1 MTLREFQEAL
11 TDMLGSERWTIQ
23 MELLFNKVTDE
34 ELLNSGKIGRVQGAS
49 RLPWSQ
55 SKSFFSPTALYVDT
69 SCDGYVDWDEFCTYM
84 KLQYKEKDFSPAS
97 PSLLLWGDDIGG
109 GEDGGVNLMWFLKPH
124 TGFTEEQGLQKVF
137 MQSKIMYLTKGD
149 LIITSSGST
158 STSVVI
164 MDLNRKNKCLRT
176 LVLKF
181 PCVLEYGGVPFL
193 LLKDPLCA
201 LLVSCRDNIGMLKL
215 EQRGAWQDMLFT
227 HSAKLSI
234 TIYNPFFRQCLRTL
248 VLKFPCVLEYGGVPF
263 LLLKDPLCA
272 LLVSCRDYI
281 GMLKLEQRGAWQDM
295 LFTHSAKLSITI
307 YNPFFRQVVIG
318 CGCVGRGDG
327 DKVSPAEQ
335 RPRARGDDRHVLRH
349 HADTAY
355 HRNGTIKVWNV
366 QNGHN
371 LHKLEPEAEAEVTR
385 VLCYQDHKFLAV
397 GSSRQLALYNT
408 TDHRNT
414 YVVADLSW
422 RGGQLHKEDILAADS
437 CPVLELLTMASFDED
452 IIAWNTETQ
461 QVQAQ
466 VCSIKLVLEAVLD
479 PPLCYALGFKGC
491 PAAGTDF
498 QCSVGQGPL
507 KKPSLLYSW
516 RAHNSTVV
524 SVELLSYDSESFLV
538 NASAD
543 KTAWLWTS
551 DGKYMG
557 TIGHEKWSLKNPA
570 TYQHPQ

>member
-1 MTLREFQEAL
+1 
-11 TDMLGSERWTIQ
+11 
-23 MELLFNKVTDE
+23 
-34 ELLNSGKIGRVQGAS
+34 
-49 RLPWSQ
+49 
-55 SKSFFSPTALYVDT
+55 
-69 SCDGYVDWDEFCTYM
+69 
-84 KLQYKEKDFSPAS
+84 
-97 PSLLLWGDDIGG
+97 
-109 GEDGGVNLMWFLKPH
+109 
-124 TGFTEEQGLQKVF
+124 
-137 MQSKIMYLTKGD
+137 MYLPMGD

-164 MDLNRKNKCLRT
+164 MDLNRKNKVYT
-176 LVLKF
+176 WKIHK
-181 PCVLEYGGVPFL
+181 PF
-193 LLKDPLCA
+193 CA
-201 LLVSCRDNIGMLKL
+201 LLVSCG
-215 EQRGAWQDMLFT
+215 
-227 HSAKLSI
+227 
-234 TIYNPFFRQCLRTL
+234 
-248 VLKFPCVLEYGGVPF
+248 
-263 LLLKDPLCA
+263 
-272 LLVSCRDYI
+272 DYI

-295 LFTHSAKLSITI
+295 LFTYTAKLSITI
-307 YNPFFRQVVIG
+307 YNPFFRQVMIG
-318 CGCVGRGDG
+318 CGCVGRGDR

-349 HADTAY
+349 HADTAH

-371 LHKLEPEAEAEVTR
+371 LYKLEPVAEAEVTR

-397 GSSRQLALYNT
+397 GWSRQLALYNT

-437 CPVLELLTMASFDED
+437 CPVLELLATASFDED

-466 VCSIKLVLEAVLD
+466 
-479 PPLCYALGFKGC
+479 
-491 PAAGTDF
+491 
-498 QCSVGQGPL
+498 GPL

-516 RAHNSTVV
+516 RAHDSTVV
-524 SVELLSYDSESFLV
+524 SVELLSYDSESFLK

-557 TIGHEKWSLKNPA
+557 TIGHEKWILKNPA
-570 TYQHPQ
+570 TYQHTQ

>member
-11 TDMLGSERWTIQ
+11 TDMLGSVRWTSQ
-23 MELLFNKVTDE
+23 MELLFNK
-34 ELLNSGKIGRVQGAS
+34 
-49 RLPWSQ
+49 
-55 SKSFFSPTALYVDT
+55 VDT

-137 MQSKIMYLTKGD
+137 MQVRHDIVVSDSCLFSDTGYQGSQLPHHLSDHPPSKIMYLTKGD

-193 LLKDPLCA
+193 LLKEPLCA

-234 TIYNPFFRQCLRTL
+234 TIYNPFFRQQN
-248 VLKFPCVLEYGGVPF
+248 
-263 LLLKDPLCA
+263 DQA
-272 LLVSCRDYI
+272 
-281 GMLKLEQRGAWQDM
+281 
-295 LFTHSAKLSITI
+295 
-307 YNPFFRQVVIG
+307 VIG
-318 CGCVGRGDG
+318 CGYVGRGDG

-335 RPRARGDDRHVLRH
+335 SPRARGDDRHVLRH
-349 HADTAY
+349 HADTAH

-371 LHKLEPEAEAEVTR
+371 LHKLEPVAEAVVTR

-397 GSSRQLALYNT
+397 GWSRQLALYNT

-422 RGGQLHKEDILAADS
+422 RGGQLHKEDILAADF
-437 CPVLELLTMASFDED
+437 CPVLELLAMASFDED

-516 RAHNSTVV
+516 RAHDSTVV